1 MANNS
6 EQIAV
11 RIREFRETLGLSPED
26 VARRLGISNDQYR
39 LYENNTESMPISTLY
54 KLAEVFETDLT
65 VLLTGDSPRMADYT
79 LVRAGQGVQ
88 VDRYP
93 GYKFQSL
100 AFNYIS
106 RTMEPMLVELEA
118 DRQEPALVTHSGQEF
133 NWVVSGTVKVQIGT
147 HEFILHEGD
156 SCYFNPRI
164 PHGQRAVG
172 GPAKFIT
179 VIQR

>member
-6 EQIAV
+6 EQIAL
-11 RIREFRETLGLSPED
+11 RIREFREILGLSPET
-26 VARRLGISNDQYR
+26 VAHQLGISNEQYL

-54 KLAEVFETDLT
+54 KLAEIFETDFT

-106 RTMEPMLVELEA
+106 RTWS
-118 DRQEPALVTHSGQEF
+118 RCWS
-133 NWVVSGTVKVQIGT
+133 NWTPTGRS
-147 HEFILHEGD
+147 
-156 SCYFNPRI
+156 PRW
-164 PHGQRAVG
+164 
-172 GPAKFIT
+172 
-179 VIQR
+179 